1 MLLPVVKSVT
11 RVEGR
16 DLLMGRDPILRRIVA
31 VCSEAAVVSLL
42 ETARST
48 ASPRAHGIKS
58 RRVNRSRL
66 PLILTGGHWRDCR
79 VRN

>member
-48 ASPRAHGIKS
+48 ASP
-58 RRVNRSRL
+58 
-66 PLILTGGHWRDCR
+66 
-79 VRN
+79 